1 MTRTSQYEYLL
12 AVTPDEAAEE
22 AYSDPEPDEAEDAF
36 AVAAA
41 MVREALRLA
50 AAVALS
56 DAVNGGILLGRMAG
70 LSLAEI
76 GQKNG
81 MTKQAVHKRVLT
93 IAASW
98 PALGEVLTGAAARLD
113 EEIAGRQAVIR
124 TRQKTEKM
132 RQEATR
138 WMNRPN

>member
-1 MTRTSQYEYLL
+1 MTRMTQYEYMLSI
-12 AVTPDEAAEE
+12 TPD
-22 AYSDPEPDEAEDAF
+22 PGPDDKAEDEY
-36 AVAAA
+36 VIAAT

-50 AAVALS
+50 ADVALS

-93 IAASW
+93 IAARW
-98 PALGEVLTGAAARLD
+98 PVLGEVLTGAAATLD

>member
-1 MTRTSQYEYLL
+1 MARMSQYEYLL
-12 AVTPDEAAEE
+12 ATAPADED
-22 AYSDPEPDEAEDAF
+22 AYSDYEPDEAEDAF
-36 AVAAA
+36 RLAAT

-93 IAASW
+93 IATSW
-98 PALGEVLTGAAARLD
+98 PALGAVLTGAAAPLD
-113 EEIAGRQAVIR
+113 EEIAGREAVIR

>member
-1 MTRTSQYEYLL
+1 
-12 AVTPDEAAEE
+12 
-22 AYSDPEPDEAEDAF
+22 
-36 AVAAA
+36 

-50 AAVALS
+50 AAVALA

-70 LSLAEI
+70 MSLAEI

-93 IAASW
+93 IAARW
-98 PALGEVLTGAAARLD
+98 PALGAVLTGAAAPLD
-113 EEIAGRQAVIR
+113 EEIAGREAVIR

>member
-1 MTRTSQYEYLL
+1 MTRMTQYEYMLSI
-12 AVTPDEAAEE
+12 TPD
-22 AYSDPEPDEAEDAF
+22 PGPDDKTEDAY
-36 AVAAA
+36 VIAAT

-50 AAVALS
+50 ADVSLS

-93 IAASW
+93 IAARW
-98 PALGEVLTGAAARLD
+98 PALGEDLTGAAAHLD
-113 EEIAGRQAVIR
+113 EEIAGRQAVIK

-132 RQEATR
+132 RMEATR
-138 WMNRPN
+138 WMNKPN

>member
-1 MTRTSQYEYLL
+1 MTRMSQYEYLL

-22 AYSDPEPDEAEDAF
+22 TYSDTEPDEAEEAF
-36 AVAAA
+36 RLAAA

-81 MTKQAVHKRVLT
+81 MTKQAVHKRVLA
-93 IAASW
+93 IAARW
-98 PALGEVLTGAAARLD
+98 PALGEVLTGAAAHLD

>member
-1 MTRTSQYEYLL
+1 MARTSQYDYLL
-12 AVTPDEAAEE
+12 ATTPDESAE
-22 AYSDPEPDEAEDAF
+22 ASYDDPSPDEAEDAF
-36 AVAAA
+36 RIAAA

-50 AAVALS
+50 AAVALA

-70 LSLAEI
+70 MSLAEI

-81 MTKQAVHKRVLT
+81 MTKQAIHKRVCA
-93 IAASW
+93 ISVRW
-98 PALGEVLTGAAARLD
+98 PALGEVLTGAAVPLD

>member
-1 MTRTSQYEYLL
+1 MTRMSQYEYLL
-12 AVTPDEAAEE
+12 ATTPADEE

-41 MVREALRLA
+41 MVREALRIA

-56 DAVNGGILLGRMAG
+56 DAVNGGILLGRLAG

-76 GQKNG
+76 GQQNG

-93 IAASW
+93 IAARW

-124 TRQKTEKM
+124 TRQKTEQM
-132 RQEATR
+132 RREATS
-138 WMNRPN
+138 WMNKPN

>member
-1 MTRTSQYEYLL
+1 MTRMSQYEYLL

-22 AYSDPEPDEAEDAF
+22 AYSDPEPDEAEDALRL
-36 AVAAA
+36 AAA

-98 PALGEVLTGAAARLD
+98 PALGAVLTGAAARLD

-124 TRQKTEKM
+124 TRQKTEKR